1 MGSNTTLTGSHL
13 IARALKL
20 EGVENLFTL
29 AGDHVLPA
37 LDVVSDAGFRLIDTR
52 HEQAAV
58 HMADAWGRITG
69 QPGVAMYT
77 TPGFANAI
85 PGLAS
90 AYHAESPL
98 LSISGSAELSELGRG
113 AMQEIDQVGMARPIT
128 KGAWMVTDVR
138 RIPHMIAQ
146 ALRVAYS
153 GRRGPVHL
161 TIPVDIQ
168 QQAVSEDDVDFYDP
182 AEYRSASPRNAPA
195 DAVHAAIELL
205 RGASRPIIIAGS
217 AAAYAR
223 SGDALQGLIET
234 TRIPL
239 MTEGDARGLVSDE
252 HTYCFGF
259 FDSGLNRAAKM
270 LGKADVV
277 VLLGRKQDIILG
289 YGMAPTI
296 SPDAKIIQID
306 PSEAEIGR
314 NRGVALGIV
323 GDIESI
329 AGQLTEEASRHSWKD
344 LPWLEELQQ
353 ARDEQNRWLES
364 LAVAETPMHAMF
376 VHKTVGEMLR
386 DDDSLAFDG
395 GDFCH
400 FGKSYHPSRTPKGWS
415 YLSPMGM
422 LGSALPAAMA
432 AKLAYPERR
441 SVIFTGD
448 GSFGFNG
455 MEFDTAVRHD
465 LPIVAIL
472 GNDAAW
478 GIDRQIQLQVF
489 GKPVVTDLLPTRYDK
504 VVEGLGGYSEHVEDP
519 ADLAPALRRAF
530 DSGRPSLVNIEVQ
543 RGISPRAEASIRRW
557 KSDIV
562 LPF

>member
-1 MGSNTTLTGSHL
+1 MGSSTNLTGSHL
-13 IARALKL
+13 IARSLKL

-29 AGDHVLPA
+29 AGDHVLPV

-182 AEYRSASPRNAPA
+182 AEYRGVSPRNAPSES
-195 DAVHAAIELL
+195 VQAAIELL
-205 RGASRPIIIAGS
+205 RGAGRPIIIAGS

-223 SGDALQGLIET
+223 SGDALRGLIET

-252 HTYCFGF
+252 HPCCFGF
-259 FDSGLNRAAKM
+259 FDAGLNRAAKM
-270 LGKADVV
+270 LGTADVV

-314 NRGVALGIV
+314 NRGVSMGIV
-323 GDIESI
+323 GDIEAI
-329 AGQLTEEASRHSWKD
+329 AGQLNDEASKHSWTD
-344 LPWLEELQQ
+344 LPWLAELQH
-353 ARDEQNRWLES
+353 ARDEQNRSLES
-364 LAVAETPMHAMF
+364 LAIAETPMHAMY

-400 FGKSYHPSRTPKGWS
+400 FGKAYHPSRTPKGWS

-465 LPIVAIL
+465 LPVVAIM

-519 ADLAPALRRAF
+519 EDLAPALRRAF

-557 KSDIV
+557 KSDMV

>member
-1 MGSNTTLTGSHL
+1 VGSNRTLTGSHL

-20 EGVENLFTL
+20 EGVENIFTL

-37 LDVVSDAGFRLIDTR
+37 LDVASDAGFRLIDTR
-52 HEQAAV
+52 HEQASV
-58 HMADAWGRITG
+58 HMADSWGRITG

-90 AYHAESPL
+90 AHHAESPL

-113 AMQEIDQVGMARPIT
+113 AMQEIDQISMARPIT

-168 QQAVSEDDVDFYDP
+168 QQAVSEDDVDFYNP
-182 AEYRSASPRNAPA
+182 AEYRSSSPLNAPSEA
-195 DAVHAAIELL
+195 ISAAIELL

-234 TRIPL
+234 TRIPIL
-239 MTEGDARGLVSDE
+239 TEGDARGLISDDHE
-252 HTYCFGF
+252 YSYGF
-259 FDSGLNRAAKM
+259 FDAGLNRAAKM
-270 LGKADVV
+270 LGNADVV
-277 VLLGRKQDIILG
+277 VLVGRKQDIILG
-289 YGMAPTI
+289 YGMSPTI

-323 GDIESI
+323 GDIEAI
-329 AGQLTEEASRHSWKD
+329 AGQLTEEASRHSWSD

-353 ARDEQNRWLES
+353 ARDEQVSFLES
-364 LAVAETPMHAMF
+364 LAVSETPMHAMF
-376 VHKTVGEMLR
+376 VHKTVSGMLR

-400 FGKSYHPSRTPKGWS
+400 FGKAYHPSRTPKSWS

-422 LGSALPAAMA
+422 LGSVLPAAMA
-432 AKLAYPERR
+432 AQLAYPERR
-441 SVIFTGD
+441 SIMFTGD
-448 GSFGFNG
+448 GAFGFNG
-455 MEFDTAVRHD
+455 MEFDTAVRHN
-465 LPIVAIL
+465 LPVVAIM

-478 GIDRQIQLQVF
+478 GIDRQIQLQVY

-504 VVEGLGGYSEHVEDP
+504 VVEGLGGYAEHVEEP
-519 ADLAPALRRAF
+519 ADLAPALQRAF
-530 DSGRPSLVNIEVQ
+530 DSDRPSLVNIAIQ

-557 KSDIV
+557 KSDDV

>member
-1 MGSNTTLTGSHL
+1 LGSNTSLTGSHL

-37 LDVVSDAGFRLIDTR
+37 LDVASDAGFRLIDTR

-98 LSISGSAELSELGRG
+98 LSISGSAELPELGRG

-168 QQAVSEDDVDFYDP
+168 QQAVSEDDVDFYAP
-182 AEYRSASPRNAPA
+182 AEYRSASSRNAPSES
-195 DAVHAAIELL
+195 VHAAVELL
-205 RGASRPIIIAGS
+205 RGASKPIIIAGS
-217 AAAYAR
+217 AAAYSR
-223 SGDALQGLIET
+223 SGNALQGLIET

-239 MTEGDARGLVSDE
+239 LTEGDARGLVSDD
-252 HTYCFGF
+252 HPYCFGF
-259 FDSGLNRAAKM
+259 FDAGLNRAAKM
-270 LGKADVV
+270 LGGADVV

-314 NRGVALGIV
+314 NRGVSIGIV
-323 GDIESI
+323 GDIEAI
-329 AGQLTEEASRHSWKD
+329 AGQLAEEASRNSWAD
-344 LPWLEELQQ
+344 LPWLEEFHK
-353 ARDEQNRWLES
+353 ARDAQVCSLES
-364 LAVAETPMHAMF
+364 LAVAETPMHAMY
-376 VHKTVGEMLR
+376 VHKAVSQMLR
-386 DDDSLAFDG
+386 DDDCLSFDG

-400 FGKSYHPSRTPKGWS
+400 FGKAYHASRTPKSWS

-422 LGSALPAAMA
+422 LGSALPAALA

-441 SVIFTGD
+441 SIMFTGD

-465 LPIVAIL
+465 LPVVAIM

-504 VVEGLGGYSEHVEDP
+504 VVEGLGGYAEHVEDP
-519 ADLAPALRRAF
+519 AELAPAIQRAF
-530 DSGRPSLVNIEVQ
+530 DSGRPSLVNIMVQ

-557 KSDIV
+557 KSDMV